1 MFEPK
6 RLHPISVLYD
16 FIRSLKEL
24 IIPFIFLFI
33 FGKNEIEL
41 GFSMLPQLLFLL
53 FVLFMIASMVV
64 KWLRFTYRVED
75 NELRIEQGLFVRK
88 KRYIPFDRIQSL
100 DLSES
105 IIHRPLGLVKVKV
118 ETAGSGGDKAE
129 AELTAIKKED
139 AASLQKIIADV
150 KNKVPSDVTEEV
162 EAPKEDIIYKISARQ
177 LLFLASTSGRAG
189 VVISAFLAFVFQFE
203 DFIPYEK
210 LFNEMQQLIK
220 FGVVFISVVVF
231 IALFIAW
238 LLSVVIA
245 FFKYNDFTV
254 KKVKDELIITRGLL
268 EKRTTTVPLH
278 RIQALTITESPIRQP
293 FGYASVSLESAGGA
307 STDLENSSMVL
318 LPIVKRSEIADL
330 LGGYFTDYAFD
341 TDFSPA
347 PKRSIRRYMFVKSI
361 IALVI
366 AGVVTGFFW
375 PYGLFAAALL
385 PISILWGYT
394 QYKSAGWNIVD
405 QQLTMR
411 YRTIE
416 QHTMLMKKNRIQ
428 SMEASISWFQK
439 RADLAAVSAAVKS
452 GAGSRNAEIAHLD
465 EKHALEVLDWY
476 SHRDQGLIDFVET
489 ATESE

>member
-6 RLHPISVLYD
+6 RLHPVTVLYD
-16 FIRSLKEL
+16 FVLSLKEL

-33 FGKNEIEL
+33 FGKNQIEL
-41 GFSMLPQLLFLL
+41 DGPFLSMLPQLLFLL
-53 FVLFMIASMVV
+53 FVFFLIGSMIV

-75 NELRIEQGLFVRK
+75 NELRIEQGLFVKK

-118 ETAGSGGDKAE
+118 ETAGSGGNKAE

-139 AASLQKIIADV
+139 ATALQKIIADA
-150 KNKVPSDVTEEV
+150 KNKMPDDVEEAA
-162 EAPKEDIIYKISARQ
+162 EIRPQEDIIYKITARQ

-189 VVISAFLAFVFQFE
+189 VVISAFLAFIFQFE

-210 LFNEMQQLIK
+210 LFSEMQQLIK
-220 FGVVFISVVVF
+220 FGVVFISAIVF

-245 FFKYNDFTV
+245 FLKYNDFTV
-254 KKVKDELIITRGLL
+254 RKVKDELIITRGLL

-293 FGYASVSLESAGGA
+293 FGFASVSLESAGGS

-318 LPIVKRSEIADL
+318 LPVVKRDEIPGILGEYLTDYEFEADL
-330 LGGYFTDYAFD
+330 KA
-341 TDFSPA
+341 A
-347 PKRSIRRYMFVKSI
+347 PGRAMRRYMFVKSI
-361 IALVI
+361 IALI
-366 AGVVTGFFW
+366 ITGVLTGFFW
-375 PYGLFAAALL
+375 PYGLFGAILF
-385 PISILWGYT
+385 PIAFLWGYA
-394 QYKSAGWNIVD
+394 QYKSAGWNISD
-405 QQLTMR
+405 SQLTMR

-416 QHTMLMKKNRIQ
+416 QHTMIMRKNRIQ
-428 SMEASISWFQK
+428 SMQASVSWFQK
-439 RADLAAVSAAVKS
+439 RADLAAVSASVKS
-452 GAGSRNAEIAHLD
+452 GEGSREAEIPHLD
-465 EKHALEVLDWY
+465 QRDVLEIYGWY
-476 SHRDQGLIDFVET
+476 SHRERT
-489 ATESE
+489 TEIG